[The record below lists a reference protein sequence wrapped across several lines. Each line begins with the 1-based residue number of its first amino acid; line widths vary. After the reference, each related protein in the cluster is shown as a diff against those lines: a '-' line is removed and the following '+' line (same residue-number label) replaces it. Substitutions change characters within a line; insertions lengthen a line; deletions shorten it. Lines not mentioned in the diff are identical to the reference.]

1 MIERH
6 CPLKY
11 PIMPA
16 TPHSQTDIDISVL
29 LRFYLLQRIFAEE
42 SGIFL
47 SLFGSARQALEP
59 IRWNK
64 SVQTRVVSDTFR

>member
-16 TPHSQTDIDISVL
+16 APHSQTDIDISVL
-29 LRFYLLQRIFAEE
+29 LRFYLLQRIFAEKY
-42 SGIFL
+42 GIFL

-64 SVQTRVVSDTFR
+64 SVQTQVVSDTFR

>member
-6 CPLKY
+6 CPLKH
-11 PIMPA
+11 PIMLTA
-16 TPHSQTDIDISVL
+16 LHSQTDVDISVL
-29 LRFYLLQRIFAEE
+29 LHFYLLQRIFAEK

-47 SLFGSARQALEP
+47 SLFGSARQALES
-59 IRWNK
+59 IQWNK

>member
-6 CPLKY
+6 CPLKH
-11 PIMPA
+11 PIMLTA
-16 TPHSQTDIDISVL
+16 PHSQTDVDISVFL
-29 LRFYLLQRIFAEE
+29 HFYLLQRIFAEK

-64 SVQTRVVSDTFR
+64 LVQTRVVSDTFR